1 MHCELSASRN
11 FVLVPRAED
20 ARVYG
25 MNLETLPNL
34 SVAQKLQLMSELN
47 DDLTAQLEQI
57 PASVEIVAELD
68 RRMEEYQR
76 DPSKVTT
83 WEAIQRRLLGRTLH
97 GE

>member
-1 MHCELSASRN
+1 MI
-11 FVLVPRAED
+11 
-20 ARVYG
+20 
-25 MNLETLPNL
+25 LETLPEFT
-34 SVAQKLQLMSELN
+34 VAQKLQLISELN
-47 DDLTAQLEQI
+47 DDLAGQLEQI